1 VNNGDTENAGGA
13 LTLSLLERLARYDTP
28 TLSNAIET
36 FEVRPRDEGFAS
48 MEIRCM
54 FPDLGPMVGYAATTT
69 MVARGPG
76 RSDPAPLWGHVQRI
90 PGPRVVVVEDLDDK
104 PGQGAMWG
112 EVNATIFTALGCVGT
127 VTNGS
132 VRDLDE
138 VRAMNFRLF
147 ARGVGVSHAYQ
158 RVRSVGE
165 PVIVGGLRVEPG
177 DLIHADK
184 HGVLLIPLEVAA
196 ELPAAADRLIA
207 REQRLIQ
214 WVRSAEFDPRR
225 VGEMRE
231 SIRH

>member
-1 VNNGDTENAGGA
+1 
-13 LTLSLLERLARYDTP
+13 
-28 TLSNAIET
+28 
-36 FEVRPRDEGFAS
+36 
-48 MEIRCM
+48 
-54 FPDLGPMVGYAATTT
+54 
-69 MVARGPG
+69 
-76 RSDPAPLWGHVQRI
+76 
-90 PGPRVVVVEDLDDK
+90 
-104 PGQGAMWG
+104 MWG